1 MIRVAGEGGADREV
15 LSVEEGRPR
24 RTQLCSLPLILGKA
38 FFLGLARV
46 LRALLK
52 KWLYAWWGL

>member
-1 MIRVAGEGGADREV
+1 MIRVAGEGGTDWEL
-15 LSVEEGRPR
+15 LSVEEGISRC
-24 RTQLCSLPLILGKA
+24 TQLCTPRFILGKA

-52 KWLYAWWGL
+52 K

>member
-1 MIRVAGEGGADREV
+1 MIRVAGEAGTDREL
-15 LSVEEGRPR
+15 LSVEEGISR
-24 RTQLCSLPLILGKA
+24 RTQLCTPPFILGKA

-52 KWLYAWWGL
+52 KWHCAWWGL